1 MPFGLKNAAQSF
13 QRFID
18 EVLRGLHFTYAY
30 IDDVLIASSTPDEH
44 THHLRA
50 VLERFQQYGVI
61 INPSK
66 CELGVESLQFLGHQ
80 VDSKGT
86 QPLEAKVKAIQE
98 FPQPESRKK
107 LREFLGLVNFYHR
120 FIKNCAGIIKPLN
133 DLSTTVKDDAQKLRW
148 NDQAT
153 TAFKDSKHA
162 LASATLLFHPKLDA
176 TTSIMTD
183 ASDYAVGAVLQQY
196 VDQQWCPIAY
206 FSKKLKQSETKYST
220 YDRELLAIYLAIK
233 HFRHFI
239 EGRTF
244 TVFTDHKPLTYSLS
258 STTDRYTPR
267 QIRHLDYISQFTT
280 NITHVSG
287 CENPVADAL
296 SRITTNAITVPA
308 ASIDFTEIA
317 HAQKDDAELQQLT
330 APNSSLSLKEVP
342 VPTADTTMICDVSTG
357 APHPYIPL
365 KFRRTIFDS
374 LHSLSN
380 PGIRA
385 TQCLI
390 TARYVW
396 PKINQDVRRW
406 TRSCLQCQRSKV
418 QRHTVSPLSTFATPD
433 AHFDQVHVDIV
444 GPLPPSKGYTYL
456 LTSIDRFTR
465 WPEAIPISSITAETV
480 AQAFVSTWVSRFGV
494 PSTITTDRG
503 RQFES
508 LLWQQLMQLLGSKRI
523 RTTAYHP
530 IANGLVERFH
540 RQLKGALKASPDP
553 INWVDMLPM
562 VLLGIRTSLK
572 QDLKGSTAELVYGTT
587 LRLPGNFFQSTNMQ
601 LDLAT
606 YVTRLRK
613 AMQQLQ
619 APKVRQQTPRQA
631 YISGDLKTCTHVFLR
646 HDAVKKPLQPPYD
659 GPYKVIKRRDKHFTL
674 DVKGSESV
682 VSIDRFKPAYLD
694 EWTDVPTAPP
704 TKPSS
709 PVPSTL
715 PFPPKATVTR
725 SGRQVHWPKKYI
737 TYSFINCFTGG
748 GVM

>member
-30 IDDVLIASSTPDEH
+30 IDDVLIASNTPDEH
-44 THHLRA
+44 AQHLRA
-50 VLERFQQYGVI
+50 VFDRFKQYGVI
-61 INPSK
+61 INPLK
-66 CELGVESLQFLGHQ
+66 CEFGVNSLQFLGHQ
-80 VDSKGT
+80 VDSNGI
-86 QPLEAKVKAIQE
+86 QPLETKVITIQE
-98 FPQPESRKK
+98 FPQPESRKQ

-120 FIKNCAGIIKPLN
+120 FVKNCADIIKPLN
-133 DLSTTVKDDAQKLRW
+133 DLSTTVKDDSQKLQW
-148 NDQAT
+148 NSQAA
-153 TAFKDSKHA
+153 TAFTNIKQA
-162 LASATLLFHPKLDA
+162 LASATLLFHPKQEA
-176 TTSIMTD
+176 PTSIMTD

-206 FSKKLKQSETKYST
+206 FSKKLKRSETKYST

-233 HFRHFI
+233 HFRHFL

-258 STTDRYTPR
+258 MTTDKYTPR

-287 CENPVADAL
+287 QENPVADAL
-296 SRITTNAITVPA
+296 SRITTNAVTIPPP
-308 ASIDFTEIA
+308 IDFTEIA
-317 HAQKDDAELQQLT
+317 EAQKEDPELKHLT
-330 APNSSLSLKEVP
+330 DSNSSLSLTNVP
-342 VPTADTTMICDVSTG
+342 VLTADITMICDVSTG
-357 APHPYIPL
+357 TPRPYIPL
-365 KFRRTIFDS
+365 KFRRTIFNS
-374 LHSLSN
+374 LHSLSH

-385 TQCLI
+385 TQRLV

-406 TRSCLQCQRSKV
+406 TRSCVQCQRSKV

-433 AHFDQVHVDIV
+433 ARFDQIHVDIV

-456 LTSIDRFTR
+456 LTAIDRFTR
-465 WPEAIPISSITAETV
+465 WPEAVPISNISAETV
-480 AQAFVSTWVSRFGV
+480 AQTFVSMWISRFGV

-503 RQFES
+503 SQFES
-508 LLWQQLMQLLGSKRI
+508 LLWNKLMQLLASKRI

-540 RQLKGALKASPDP
+540 RQLKGALKASADP
-553 INWVDMLPM
+553 SNWVDMLPI

-572 QDLKGSTAELVYGTT
+572 EDLGSSTAELVYGTT
-587 LRLPGNFFQSTNMQ
+587 LRLPGEFFHSSNMQ
-601 LDLAT
+601 LDPAT
-606 YVTRLRK
+606 YACRLQNT
-613 AMQQLQ
+613 MQQLQ
-619 APKVRQQTPRQA
+619 PPKVRQQSSKKT
-631 YISGDLKTCTHVFLR
+631 YVSNDLKTCTHVFLR
-646 HDAVKKPLQPPYD
+646 HDAVKKPLQKPYD
-659 GPYKVIKRRDKHFTL
+659 GPYKVIKRQDKHFTL
-674 DVKGSESV
+674 DVKGSHTV
-682 VSIDRFKPAYLD
+682 VSIDRLKPAYLD
-694 EWTDVPTAPP
+694 DSFTTVPTELLLSPSL
-704 TKPSS
+704 PSS
-709 PVPSTL
+709 
-715 PFPPKATVTR
+715 FPPKATITR